1 MSPRS
6 RTTAAITLVFTA
18 TVLAACSSAS
28 GSSGDADAGQR
39 TSIAGAPTAA
49 IVKVQTFQF
58 TPHTLRVPAGTT
70 VEWSNNDE
78 IAHTATSGKPRGQG
92 VPGVSQDT
100 VADPDGLF
108 DERLDG
114 AGSTASFQFRDA
126 GAYPYFCS
134 IHAGMSGVIV
144 VS

>member
-1 MSPRS
+1 VTPQSA
-6 RTTAAITLVFTA
+6 TARVITLVLMA

-28 GSSGDADAGQR
+28 GSSGSADAGQP
-39 TSIAGAPTAA
+39 TTMKGAAAAA

-58 TPHTLRVPAGTT
+58 TPHTLRVPTETT
-70 VEWSNNDE
+70 VEWSNDDE

-92 VPGVSQDT
+92 VPGVSQDR

-108 DERLDG
+108 DEQLDG
-114 AGSTASFQFRDA
+114 AGSTASFQFREA
-126 GAYPYFCS
+126 GTYPYFCR